1 MTLIHC
7 GSNAPIIKMFTTLI
21 LIIVKK
27 RKNYEEPFI
36 VFIFVVWDDIEQIN
50 LATVYN
56 KSFRE

>member
-1 MTLIHC
+1 
-7 GSNAPIIKMFTTLI
+7 MFTTLI

-27 RKNYEEPFI
+27 RKNSEEPFI
-36 VFIFVVWDDIEQIN
+36 VFIFVVWDDTEQIN

>member
-7 GSNAPIIKMFTTLI
+7 GSNAHIIKMFTTLI